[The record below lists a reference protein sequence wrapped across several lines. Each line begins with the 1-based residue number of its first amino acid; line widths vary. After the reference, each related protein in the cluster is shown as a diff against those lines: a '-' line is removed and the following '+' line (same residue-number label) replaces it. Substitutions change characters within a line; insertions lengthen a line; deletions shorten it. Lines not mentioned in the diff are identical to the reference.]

1 MYFVAFKSWTAVFY
15 NLSLLALKPGEKKII
30 HCNSFS
36 DFMIF
41 FPCWVPCSECLIGWL
56 ALRIWCHTQLVLW
69 ICTWCRHLQ
78 CTSHWHNTERNGF
91 MPYSAT
97 FPDSLGCLCFTA
109 VNWGTIDSLLLWEL
123 SRKSQ
128 LASNLSVNISL
139 VSHSPI
145 ETTVPGLKVWH
156 PFIAVHYNYPLNN
169 W

>member
-69 ICTWCRHLQ
+69 ICTWRRHLQ

-97 FPDSLGCLCFTA
+97 FPDSRMSVFHCCELRYHRLPVT
-109 VNWGTIDSLLLWEL
+109 VGTF